1 MFLTVIFVTVL
12 YSLEAITLIH
22 LTDLEIRL
30 LIVFC
35 SLAKCFP
42 TLRVGT
48 PTPRGPRINLWG
60 HKMIKQ
66 IRKKII

>member
-12 YSLEAITLIH
+12 FSLEAITLIH
-22 LTDLEIRL
+22 LTDLEIHL

-48 PTPRGPRINLWG
+48 PHPKGSQDKSVGSQDDKTD
-60 HKMIKQ
+60 
-66 IRKKII
+66 